1 MILWNRA
8 FRPVTFP
15 YLFIVTALS
24 FLLPAKGQVVINEVM
39 SSNGTTLYDEDGNA
53 PDWIE
58 LWNASDAPFD
68 LTGVGLSD
76 DSSQPFKWRFPA
88 YTMAPRQYLVVFASD
103 KNRLS
108 PPLYYE
114 TILRRGDTCKYL
126 IPNASTPSVWRSV
139 GFNDSSWPAGTS
151 GFGYGDGDD
160 STLLPNGT
168 LSVFIRK
175 TFYISDPAKVK
186 DCWLHMDYDDGFV
199 AYLNGKEI
207 ARAHLGTPG
216 VPPPWNATAD
226 AASHEAVIYQGG
238 MPQGFHVP
246 SDSLLILPGKN
257 VLAIQVHNTG
267 TGSSDMTAIP
277 FLTLGFSESAQQT
290 RGIDSLTGLHNS
302 SFHTNF
308 KLSSAG
314 DTVLLTSAG
323 GSQLDVFEAG
333 PLERDISAGRQP
345 DGQPGYWLFARSTPG
360 MPNTSRAFPQSAIR
374 TISFSHPGG
383 IFSDPFQLQ
392 INGIEAGDTVYYT
405 LDGREPVT
413 SDSVYTHPITI
424 DGNTVVRARLFNA
437 NLLPG
442 KVRTISLIRRTSPVL
457 PIVSIVTDP
466 YNLFDY
472 NYGIY
477 EMGPHASPDF
487 PYFGANFWQEWE
499 RPVHIDLIE
508 PDTSRRFS
516 TTAGIKIYGNYS
528 RGNPQKSFAFY
539 ARGEYGAKEFAY
551 PLFPNLP
558 FTSYQAFVLRNS
570 GNDWNISQMRDGL
583 MTSLVA
589 ETGIEL
595 QAYRPASVYIN
606 GEYWGVLNLRE
617 KINEHFL
624 AAHGKADPHQI
635 DLLEFNGNVILGDAD
650 HYWQMINFISTNSLA
665 VKQNYETVKG
675 MMDIRDYIDYQISEI
690 YYDNWDWPGNN
701 LKYWRP
707 KTTEGKWRWILYDT
721 DFGFG
726 LWTLENYKK
735 NTLSFALETN
745 GPDWPNPPWS
755 TFLFRNLILNEEF
768 RNEFINRFADMMNSL
783 FAYKRVQ
790 EYIDRF
796 AGILKNEMPLHF
808 DRWGGSVYAWNQEIS
823 NLKTFALYRPTY
835 MRQYIREML
844 APAGHD
850 SLRVTVNDAAAGMV
864 RVNTLFLNTFPWSGI
879 YFKNI
884 PVPIAALPHPGYR
897 FVRWE
902 GPVADVNSVT
912 TTVTLTAKTTIKAV
926 FEPDHSGIPPVVINE
941 INYHSPS
948 TLFTDDWIELYNT
961 SLQQQDISGWVITD
975 SDSAHRYV
983 IAQGTVLPP
992 RGYLVVCRDL
1002 SLFRT
1007 LHPTMTN
1014 SIGNLGFGLSGSGDC
1029 VKLFNQAGILVDS
1042 VQYGTSYPW
1051 PEEPD
1056 GDGPTLERTNPFSN
1070 NSLAEN
1076 WNASQNPGGTP
1087 GTRNSLTD
1095 IPSLETSKEAPEIT
1109 ELYPNPAT
1117 DHVFIRFNVYK
1128 TERVR
1133 ITVHDMQGRLIRT
1146 LHDDDFLP
1154 GKHEIFWMLSANEQQ
1169 PGIYLVSLET
1179 SDGYRVVKRIV
1190 IAKDY

>member
-1 MILWNRA
+1 M
-8 FRPVTFP
+8 
-15 YLFIVTALS
+15 
-24 FLLPAKGQVVINEVM
+24 E
-39 SSNGTTLYDEDGNA
+39 
-53 PDWIE
+53 
-58 LWNASDAPFD
+58 ASDAPFD

-290 RGIDSLTGLHNS
+290 RGIDSLTGLLNS

-308 KLSSAG
+308 TLSSAG

-333 PLERDISAGRQP
+333 PLKEIFLPEATLTDNQL
-345 DGQPGYWLFARSTPG
+345 WLFARSTPG

-442 KVRTISLIRRTSPVL
+442 KVQTISLIRSYIAGTSHGFHRYRF
-457 PIVSIVTDP
+457 T

-472 NYGIY
+472 YYGIY

-570 GNDWNISQMRDGL
+570 GKTTG
-583 MTSLVA
+583 TSANARWAHDFPGA

-595 QAYRPASVYIN
+595 QAYARLLFLSTVN
-606 GEYWGVLNLRE
+606 TGEY
-617 KINEHFL
+617 
-624 AAHGKADPHQI
+624 
-635 DLLEFNGNVILGDAD
+635 
-650 HYWQMINFISTNSLA
+650 
-665 VKQNYETVKG
+665 
-675 MMDIRDYIDYQISEI
+675 
-690 YYDNWDWPGNN
+690 
-701 LKYWRP
+701 
-707 KTTEGKWRWILYDT
+707 
-721 DFGFG
+721 
-726 LWTLENYKK
+726 
-735 NTLSFALETN
+735 
-745 GPDWPNPPWS
+745 
-755 TFLFRNLILNEEF
+755 
-768 RNEFINRFADMMNSL
+768 
-783 FAYKRVQ
+783 
-790 EYIDRF
+790 
-796 AGILKNEMPLHF
+796 
-808 DRWGGSVYAWNQEIS
+808 
-823 NLKTFALYRPTY
+823 
-835 MRQYIREML
+835 
-844 APAGHD
+844 
-850 SLRVTVNDAAAGMV
+850 
-864 RVNTLFLNTFPWSGI
+864 
-879 YFKNI
+879 
-884 PVPIAALPHPGYR
+884 
-897 FVRWE
+897 
-902 GPVADVNSVT
+902 
-912 TTVTLTAKTTIKAV
+912 
-926 FEPDHSGIPPVVINE
+926 
-941 INYHSPS
+941 
-948 TLFTDDWIELYNT
+948 
-961 SLQQQDISGWVITD
+961 
-975 SDSAHRYV
+975 
-983 IAQGTVLPP
+983 
-992 RGYLVVCRDL
+992 
-1002 SLFRT
+1002 
-1007 LHPTMTN
+1007 
-1014 SIGNLGFGLSGSGDC
+1014 
-1029 VKLFNQAGILVDS
+1029 
-1042 VQYGTSYPW
+1042 
-1051 PEEPD
+1051 
-1056 GDGPTLERTNPFSN
+1056 
-1070 NSLAEN
+1070 
-1076 WNASQNPGGTP
+1076 
-1087 GTRNSLTD
+1087 
-1095 IPSLETSKEAPEIT
+1095 
-1109 ELYPNPAT
+1109 
-1117 DHVFIRFNVYK
+1117 
-1128 TERVR
+1128 
-1133 ITVHDMQGRLIRT
+1133 
-1146 LHDDDFLP
+1146 
-1154 GKHEIFWMLSANEQQ
+1154 
-1169 PGIYLVSLET
+1169 
-1179 SDGYRVVKRIV
+1179 
-1190 IAKDY
+1190 